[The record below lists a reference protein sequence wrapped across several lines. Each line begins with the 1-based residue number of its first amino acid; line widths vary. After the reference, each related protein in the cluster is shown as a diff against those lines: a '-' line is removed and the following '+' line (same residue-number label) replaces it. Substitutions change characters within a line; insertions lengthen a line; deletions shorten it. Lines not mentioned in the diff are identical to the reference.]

1 MSRRNEATVLFALC
15 ALAACGGERAPEGP
29 ALPQLPPLALSPR
42 IDELKRIG
50 AEWTSDA
57 TDAVRKELQEY
68 ADIALQLVE
77 ADERTAR
84 RAERALLESEHAP
97 LVLEPKL
104 KHENPAVRSR
114 AAWLLGRSGRT
125 VAQFALLLRLKDETD
140 GSCTLWMSDAL
151 HRLGNDAGLVW
162 IDSAMNV
169 EATAQ
174 QAGQLA
180 IELLKEDGAS
190 LSEQPTWEEL
200 QKELRARTKQ
210 WRRTGVSCRDG
221 AAPPDA
227 ARTRSL
233 LATHLSITQS
243 FLLRPIDE
251 AKFVISRAGVHGLP
265 TIAIALKASEPYL
278 RSVALQILA
287 ELGRTATP
295 LCQDLLPLLGDPLTE
310 AYAMRALGELG
321 CAEAAPHLIARL
333 SARQTEIR
341 ASAAGALGLLGDA
354 AVAPRLLQMMQD
366 ATQPLDVRVQCAFAL
381 RMLGESPEASA
392 FLSEREQKGD
402 YHLPELRIFL
412 DRITANR

>member
-1 MSRRNEATVLFALC
+1 MIRRNEAIALFALF
-15 ALAACGGERAPEGP
+15 ALAACGGERAAEGP

-50 AEWTSDA
+50 AEWTSTA
-57 TDAVRKELQEY
+57 TDAVRNELQEY

-151 HRLGNDAGLVW
+151 HRLGNDAGLAW

-190 LSEQPTWEEL
+190 LSEQPTWDEL

-265 TIAIALKASEPYL
+265 TIAIALKANEPYL

-321 CAEAAPHLIARL
+321 CADAAPHLIARL

-354 AVAPRLLQMMQD
+354 AVAPRLLAMMQD
-366 ATQPLDVRVQCAFAL
+366 ANQPLDVRVQCAFAL
-381 RMLGESPEASA
+381 RMLGDSPAASA
-392 FLSEREQKGD
+392 FLTEREQKGD
-402 YHLPELRIFL
+402 YHLPELRIIL

>member
-1 MSRRNEATVLFALC
+1 MSRRNGSKVLFALF
-15 ALAACGGERAPEGP
+15 ALAACGGERTAESP
-29 ALPQLPPLALSPR
+29 ALPQLPPLSLSPR

-50 AEWTSDA
+50 EEWKADLAEPL
-57 TDAVRKELQEY
+57 RKELQEY
-68 ADIALQLVE
+68 ADVALQLVE

-84 RAERALLESEHAP
+84 RAERTLLENEHAP
-97 LVLEPKL
+97 LFLEPRL

-140 GSCTLWMSDAL
+140 GTCVLWMADAL
-151 HRLGNDAGLVW
+151 HRLGNDAGIAW
-162 IDSAMNV
+162 IDSAMGV

-174 QAGQLA
+174 QAGQIA
-180 IELLKEDGAS
+180 VELLKEDGAT
-190 LSEQPTWEEL
+190 LSEQPTWEDL
-200 QKELRARTKQ
+200 QKALRERTKA

-221 AAPPDA
+221 AAPPDPL
-227 ARTRSL
+227 RTRSL
-233 LATHLSITQS
+233 LALHLSITQS

-321 CAEAAPHLIARL
+321 CAEAAPHLVARL

-341 ASAAGALGLLGDA
+341 ASAAGALGLLGDQS
-354 AVAPRLLQMMQD
+354 VAPRLSAMMQD

-381 RMLGESPEASA
+381 RMFGDSPEASA
-392 FLSEREQKGD
+392 FLTEREQKGD
-402 YHLPELRIFL
+402 YHVSELRIFL
-412 DRITANR
+412 DRIAANR